1 MSIETYQCPNCVA
14 PLAFDAT
21 TQKWQCRFC
30 GGSFALA
37 DIERPNPGNEPQ
49 AAPQQE
55 LSPEEQPACFTCP
68 TCGGSLITT
77 PTTTA
82 TTCVFCHNPMIIADR
97 LARERMP
104 THILPFHLKE
114 PDALN
119 AFDAL
124 CKKMPLLPK
133 DFHNGKQ
140 KKQLKGVYV
149 PFWLM
154 DYDVRA
160 SIEATGCNVTH
171 WSDQDYDYTKT
182 DTYRVERAGDMSF
195 ANIPADGADDMDDR
209 LMQALEPFEMEKMQ
223 PFSMAYLAGYLA
235 DTYDVNAEDVR
246 DVIEERVREGA
257 IELLRRRASEYDSL
271 TIDTQSTRMNQ
282 TGRKLALF
290 PIWLLVTDYKGKRY
304 QYAMN
309 GQSGKM
315 VGKLPLSVGRAFK
328 YYGLITAGLTLALTI
343 VGRLLL

>member
-1 MSIETYQCPNCVA
+1 MSVETYQCPNCVA
-14 PLAFDAT
+14 PLTFDAT

-30 GGSFALA
+30 GGAFTLE
-37 DIERPNPGNEPQ
+37 DIECPRPDSVPE
-49 AAPQQE
+49 AAPQRE
-55 LSPEEQPACFTCP
+55 TPPEEEPTCFTCP

-77 PTTTA
+77 QTTTA

-114 PDALN
+114 PDALS

-140 KKQLKGVYV
+140 KQQLKGVYV

-154 DYDVRA
+154 DYEVQA
-160 SIEATGCNVTH
+160 SIEATGRNVSH
-171 WSDQDYDYTKT
+171 WSDADYNYTKT
-182 DTYRVERAGDMSF
+182 DTYHVERAGDMSF
-195 ANIPADGADDMDDR
+195 DNVPADGSESMDDR
-209 LMQALEPFEMEKMQ
+209 LMQALEPFDMEKMQ

-235 DTYDVNAEDVR
+235 DTYDVDAEDVKG
-246 DVIEERVREGA
+246 VIEERVKEGA
-257 IELLRRRASEYDSL
+257 IELLRRHADGYDSL
-271 TIDTQSTRMNQ
+271 AIDTRQTEMRQ

-315 VGKLPLSVGRAFK
+315 VGKLPLSAGRAFK
-328 YYGLITAGLTLALTI
+328 YYGLITAGLTLVLTI
-343 VGRLLL
+343 AGRLLL